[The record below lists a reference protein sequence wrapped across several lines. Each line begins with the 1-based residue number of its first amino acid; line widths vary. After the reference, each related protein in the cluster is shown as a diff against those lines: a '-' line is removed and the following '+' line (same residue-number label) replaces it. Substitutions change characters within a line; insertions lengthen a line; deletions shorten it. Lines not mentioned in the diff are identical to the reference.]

1 MFIGSIRKSIMNIW
15 GGMGLRVRLEI
26 FIVTAFLPLVG
37 LVLSLYLHD
46 GTPTSNMP
54 VNAF

>member
-1 MFIGSIRKSIMNIW
+1 MNIW

-37 LVLSLYLHD
+37 LVLSLYLQQW
-46 GTPTSNMP
+46 
-54 VNAF
+54 NADIEHARQRVLMLA